1 MGYLL
6 QNYSRTDAIKLIHS
20 YMSNRWTKT
29 KINKSFSFWS
39 ALRKGLPERSVLGPV
54 SFNIYSSG
62 YYWSLKKV
70 SALCRCSLYRDSIQK
85 RIFYENKSRV
95 DL

>member
-6 QNYSRTDAIKLIHS
+6 QNYARTDAIKLIHS

-39 ALRKGLPERSVLGPV
+39 ALRKGLPERSVLGP
-54 SFNIYSSG
+54 I
-62 YYWSLKKV
+62 
-70 SALCRCSLYRDSIQK
+70 
-85 RIFYENKSRV
+85 
-95 DL
+95 